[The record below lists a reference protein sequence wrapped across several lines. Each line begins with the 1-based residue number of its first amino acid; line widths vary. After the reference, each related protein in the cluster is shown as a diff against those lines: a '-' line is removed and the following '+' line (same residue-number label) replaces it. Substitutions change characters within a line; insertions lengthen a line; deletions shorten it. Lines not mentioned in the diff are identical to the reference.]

1 MFHGPPPHIAH
12 MKVKS
17 NMPQFFMPDEL
28 KVEILNKSAITMA
41 QIDLGQNTGKF
52 KHLRLNLFL
61 ISLFNVLILF
71 CY

>member
-28 KVEILNKSAITMA
+28 KVEILNKSALTMA
-41 QIDLGQNTGKF
+41 QIDLGQNIGEF
-52 KHLRLNLFL
+52 F
-61 ISLFNVLILF
+61 ISVF
-71 CY
+71 CFRQIF

>member
-28 KVEILNKSAITMA
+28 KVEILNKSAVTMA
-41 QIDLGQNTGKF
+41 QIDLGQNIG
-52 KHLRLNLFL
+52 
-61 ISLFNVLILF
+61 
-71 CY
+71 

>member
-41 QIDLGQNTGKF
+41 QIDLGQNIGKY
-52 KHLRLNLFL
+52 
-61 ISLFNVLILF
+61 IVYSI
-71 CY
+71 Y